1 MKEIKFR
8 VWDKVRQKM
17 FKPQAISFD
26 TQTLAPFAV
35 SVPGCSWEPAEK
47 FDLLQWTGL
56 SDAKGSN
63 VYEGDIINISS
74 VIYQVIWNKSIAG
87 FELVEAGSSLKRNII
102 DVGIGEIVGN
112 PYQNVPS
119 IITPGL

>member
-1 MKEIKFR
+1 MKELKFR

-35 SVPGCSWEPAEK
+35 SVPGRSWEPAEK

-63 VYEGDIINISS
+63 VYEGDVISISS
-74 VIYQVIWNKSIAG
+74 VMYQVIWNKSIGG
-87 FELVEAGSSLKRNII
+87 FELLEAGSSFKRNII
-102 DVGIGEIVGN
+102 DVGIGEIVGD
-112 PYQNVPS
+112 PYQNVPLTVTS
-119 IITPGL
+119 GL